1 MNYHKIAFTD
11 QVKLQQKLN
20 GSRANY
26 QRVEDRMEQIELSPM
41 VIKMIEDRDSFYLA
55 TMGENGFPYIQHRG
69 GPKGFLKVLDE
80 RTLGFLDF
88 SGNKQYIT
96 LGNLKTNNKVS
107 LILMDYIHRT
117 RLKIYAEAEIKD
129 ITEQNLK
136 SQLDLHYYPNKS
148 ERIILFHVKAFDWNC
163 PQHITPRYSEEDVAD
178 YVKDKDLRIN
188 VLERENANLRAK
200 LKSFQEN

>member
-96 LGNLKTNNKVS
+96 LGNLKTNNKGKPLAS
-107 LILMDYIHRT
+107 LC
-117 RLKIYAEAEIKD
+117 
-129 ITEQNLK
+129 
-136 SQLDLHYYPNKS
+136 YY
-148 ERIILFHVKAFDWNC
+148 
-163 PQHITPRYSEEDVAD
+163 
-178 YVKDKDLRIN
+178 
-188 VLERENANLRAK
+188 REMYLP
-200 LKSFQEN
+200 LGYFT